1 MKNHFFFFLFLT
13 FFFLS
18 FSQVSF
24 GQVNRRLER
33 ADKAFEMKQYS
44 EALKHYDK
52 VYKKI
57 RKRDR
62 NEANRITFNMAM
74 CYRYL
79 QESRRAEAYFRRLV
93 RTNNYPDSVAILYLA
108 QAMMQNE
115 KFEDAKE
122 YFLMY
127 QEKDPNDW
135 RAELGLRS
143 VEMLEKKDENPGLY
157 QVDMDR
163 TLNSRD
169 NDFTPAYGDHLYSSL
184 IFASSREESVGD
196 KTDMWTGAPF
206 TSLFVSF
213 QERTGEWTKPALLD
227 EGPVNTEFNEGAPSV
242 NAAGNVMYFTRCQSV
257 PDIEMGCRIYKSQR
271 EGAKWGEPTEVVLV
285 TDSTISVGHPAIS
298 YDDMRLYFVSDM
310 PGGAGGKDIWYAERE
325 TAGGDFENP
334 RNLGEVVNTPGDEMF
349 PSVRE
354 DGTLFFASNGHPGF
368 GGLDIFY
375 TQMQGNSWTEP
386 TNMNVP
392 VNSYADDF
400 GITFK
405 GGENEGFFSTNRKK
419 LGMRGDG
426 IFSFYLAPVEF
437 TLQGTIRDDSTK
449 VELPGAQIQLIGSDG
464 SFAETTS
471 DEEGE
476 YFFDKSTM
484 KKETSYEIL
493 VSLEN
498 YFNTRG
504 QETTI
509 GIARSRDFVNDY
521 YLAPIPDKPIELPEI
536 LYEFAQWELLPQYK
550 DSLNGLVTTLKD
562 NPDIVVELASHTDS
576 RGSDEVNDT
585 LSQKRAQTVVDYLI
599 EQGIEPERLVAK
611 GYGKRVPRVIAS
623 TITREGF
630 TFEAGTA
637 LTEEYINAL
646 DEEEHRDIAH
656 QLNRRTEFSVLD
668 DDYEPDPDP

>member
-1 MKNHFFFFLFLT
+1 MKNHFFLLLFLSV
-13 FFFLS
+13 FFLS
-18 FSQVSF
+18 FSQVSYS
-24 GQVNRRLER
+24 QASMRLER

-62 NEANRITFNMAM
+62 DEAARIIFNMAM
-74 CYRYL
+74 SFRYL

-93 RTNNYPDSVAILYLA
+93 RTNYPDSTVILYMA

-122 YFLMY
+122 NFQLY
-127 QEKDPNDW
+127 QEKAPDDW
-135 RAELGLRS
+135 RAELGLKS
-143 VEMLEKKDENPGLY
+143 IELQEKKEENPGLY
-157 QVDMDR
+157 QVEMIR
-163 TLNSRD
+163 ALNSRD
-169 NDFTPAYGDHLYSSL
+169 NDFTPVYGDNLYTSL
-184 IFASSREESVGD
+184 IFASSRDESVGD
-196 KTDMWTGAPF
+196 KTDMWTGEPF
-206 TSLFVSF
+206 TSLFVSYL
-213 QERTGEWTKPALLD
+213 ERTGEWTKPTLLD

-242 NAAGNVMYFTRCQSV
+242 NAAGNELYFTRCQSV
-257 PDIEMGCRIYKSQR
+257 PDIEMGCRIYKSERQ
-271 EGAKWGEPTEVVLV
+271 GSKWGEPTEVVLV

-310 PGGAGGKDIWYAERE
+310 PGGVGGKDIWYAERE
-325 TAGGDFENP
+325 TAGGDFKNP
-334 RNLGEVVNTPGDEMF
+334 KNAGEVINTPGNEVF

-375 TQMQGNSWTEP
+375 TQMQGDSWTEP
-386 TNMNVP
+386 ENMNVP
-392 VNSYADDF
+392 VNSHADDF

-405 GGENEGFFSTNRKK
+405 GDENEGFFSSNRREI
-419 LGMRGDG
+419 GMLGDG
-426 IFSFYLAPVEF
+426 IFYFYLVPVEF
-437 TLQGTIRDDSTK
+437 TIQGTIRDDSTK
-449 VELPGAQIQLIGSDG
+449 NELPGAQIQLIGNDG

-471 DEEGE
+471 DEEGK
-476 YFFDKSTM
+476 YFFDKSTI

-493 VSLEN
+493 VSLED

-562 NPDIVVELASHTDS
+562 NPEIVVELASHTDS

-611 GYGKRVPRVIAS
+611 GYGKRVPRVIPS
-623 TITREGF
+623 TITREGY
-630 TFEAGTA
+630 TFEEGTE

-646 DEEEHRDIAH
+646 PDEEHRDIAH
-656 QLNRRTEFSVLD
+656 QLNRRTEFSVIRD
-668 DDYEPDPDP
+668 DFEPDKDP